1 LLELRHPDPA
11 VARLDELR
19 LDALHPDY
27 GAGDLDDHRRALAL
41 ARDGERDA
49 RVWLAAHAL
58 DRVAEG
64 HALHRRV
71 VELDDQVAG
80 LDAGAE
86 RRRVLARRDDLD
98 EAILHADLD
107 AEAADLAL
115 RADLQLLDRLRVEVG
130 RVRVEAREHAVDRLG
145 DEALVLDRLD
155 VVALDRPE
163 DVRERTQLLDGQRR
177 VRAIGDGLEVE
188 ADENT
193 GHRAYDDESD
203 VFHLASHVLDSR
215 F

>member
-1 LLELRHPDPA
+1 QEGRRHGDRAVQQAARIVAQVEHEALQRALAEEPFEVLREVLRRRLLELRHPDPA

-86 RRRVLARRDDLD
+86 RRRVLDRD
-98 EAILHADLD
+98 
-107 AEAADLAL
+107 
-115 RADLQLLDRLRVEVG
+115 RKSTRL
-130 RVRVEAREHAVDRLG
+130 
-145 DEALVLDRLD
+145 
-155 VVALDRPE
+155 
-163 DVRERTQLLDGQRR
+163 
-177 VRAIGDGLEVE
+177 
-188 ADENT
+188 N
-193 GHRAYDDESD
+193 S
-203 VFHLASHVLDSR
+203 SHVKISYAVFCLKKKKS
-215 F
+215 